1 MGLHLNRGK
10 SLLYI
15 PSSCDASLS
24 PLPPDVPVSHEG
36 FCLLG
41 CPIGPPDFCEEVLQD
56 RVRKIKGSLAVLHD
70 MGDSQLEMTLLRSC
84 FALPKFSYVIRTCPP
99 SHVNGAAK
107 EFDWVMHEALQSIIG
122 GPLSEWS
129 WLKASLPSS
138 RGGINLQSTSLHAPA
153 AFLAS
158 SCVSQTLVRKMLG
171 HDPGPSPHNSSTMA
185 ALSAAASRPDW
196 VSLDE
201 IDVPLHQHSLSVIID
216 EAVYQQLL
224 SSASSTRPHAGDWL
238 NGVPSAALGLLL
250 HVQEFRCCLRY
261 WLGMPLHSSAR
272 MPLHR

>member
-1 MGLHLNRGK
+1 MSVLLDFTNAFNNVSRESMFVEFRRRLPGLSAWMEPCYSGQPLLHLGKDIIHSCCGVQQGDPLGPLGFALTLHPIVECIQAQVPNLALNAWYLDDGTLVGPPRDLSAALHIVESEGPSVGLHLNRGK

-36 FCLLG
+36 FCLLS

-56 RVRKIKGSLAVLHD
+56 RVKKIKGSLAVLHD
-70 MGDSQLEMTLLRSC
+70 MGDSQLEMTLLHSC

-107 EFDWVMHEALQSIIG
+107 EFDWVMREVLQSIIG

-138 RGGINLQSTSLHAPA
+138 RGGH
-153 AFLAS
+153 
-158 SCVSQTLVRKMLG
+158 
-171 HDPGPSPHNSSTMA
+171 
-185 ALSAAASRPDW
+185 
-196 VSLDE
+196 
-201 IDVPLHQHSLSVIID
+201 
-216 EAVYQQLL
+216 
-224 SSASSTRPHAGDWL
+224 
-238 NGVPSAALGLLL
+238 
-250 HVQEFRCCLRY
+250 
-261 WLGMPLHSSAR
+261 
-272 MPLHR
+272 